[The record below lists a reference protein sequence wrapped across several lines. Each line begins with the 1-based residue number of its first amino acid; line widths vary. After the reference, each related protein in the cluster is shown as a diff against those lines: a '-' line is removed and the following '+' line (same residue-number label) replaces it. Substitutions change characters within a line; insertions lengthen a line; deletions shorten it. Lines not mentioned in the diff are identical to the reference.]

1 MASST
6 LSERTL
12 FWGAPCIQKINMI
25 KLILIIKLINIVL
38 KYLDKIA
45 FQGCH
50 LFIYHDTTVS
60 GIERPPKIIWSKRF
74 SMEHVILKYL
84 PI

>member
-25 KLILIIKLINIVL
+25 KLIHLLINIVL

-50 LFIYHDTTVS
+50 LFICHDTTVS

-74 SMEHVILKYL
+74 SMEHANLKYL
-84 PI
+84 QI

>member
-25 KLILIIKLINIVL
+25 KLIHLLINIVL

-50 LFIYHDTTVS
+50 LFICHDTTVS
-60 GIERPPKIIWSKRF
+60 GIERPPKISWSKRF
-74 SMEHVILKYL
+74 SIEHVNLKYL

>member
-1 MASST
+1 
-6 LSERTL
+6 
-12 FWGAPCIQKINMI
+12 MI
-25 KLILIIKLINIVL
+25 KLIHLLINIVL

-50 LFIYHDTTVS
+50 LFICHDTTVS
-60 GIERPPKIIWSKRF
+60 GIERPKIIWSKRF
-74 SMEHVILKYL
+74 SIEHVNLKYL